1 MRVRRG
7 LLFAGLFLIPVGA
20 ITLLVRAGT
29 IDSQQLTELWK
40 LWPLILVG
48 IGIALLLGRTGYG
61 AIGTAVAALT
71 LGVIV
76 GGAAASG
83 GYWIGSFTDCGPGLN
98 TSQTLDKSGTFSGP
112 ATVDLQLRCGSVT
125 MTTGSSS
132 DWTIAARYEGPAP
145 IIDAGADAL
154 GVSVPDGVGVRH
166 QDWTVTTPA
175 SQTSALRLTTNAATA
190 DVTLDGAALHKVEVD
205 ANAGDIL
212 VNGGSATI
220 DSIDLSVNAGRARVT
235 LAGTVNGDLS
245 VNAGAIDLCVPPNA
259 TLRLDVNDQL
269 TFVTNLAS
277 RGLTR
282 TGETWQRTGTADGG
296 TIDLQVEGNAAAFTL
311 DPDGGCR

>member
-20 ITLLVRAGT
+20 MTLLVDAGT
-29 IDSQQLTELWK
+29 IDPMQLTDLWR

-48 IGIALLLGRTGYG
+48 FGVALLLGRTGFG
-61 AIGTAVAALT
+61 AVGTGFAALI

-76 GGAAASG
+76 GGAIASG
-83 GYWIGSFTDCGPGLN
+83 GNWIGSFTDCGPGMQAGQ
-98 TSQTLDKSGTFSGP
+98 SLDKSGTFTGS

-125 MTTGSSS
+125 MTTGPSNEWSV
-132 DWTIAARYEGPAP
+132 AARYEGPP
-145 IIDAGADAL
+145 PNIDASPDSL
-154 GVSVPDGVGVRH
+154 RVTVPEGIGVRH
-166 QDWTVTTPA
+166 EDWTVTTPA
-175 SQTSALRLTTNAATA
+175 SQTSALRLTSNAATA
-190 DVTLDGAALHKVEVD
+190 DVTLDGATLHSVEVD

-235 LAGTVNGDLS
+235 LAGTVSGDLS

-259 TLRLDVNDQL
+259 TLNLDVNDQL

-277 RGLTR
+277 RGMTR
-282 TGETWQRTGTADGG
+282 SGETWQRAGSAGGG
-296 TIDLQVEGNAAAFTL
+296 TIDLQIEGNAASFTL